1 MRCRAGSVS
10 TDPTQDVCPINRYAD
25 NTVPTRQ
32 MSYIAQIRNRSAVK
46 DLDQEVG
53 IDYRLSPRVA
63 DSVVTRRQVHS
74 VFPAVSFTSLAS
86 STWKPYV
93 EYKRKDNSPPAVT
106 STRTKS
112 TSHHRTMQLTLH
124 ATRPQHLT
132 ALASRLVQAMSCPVG
147 ENPTCSAQGVVGMR
161 GSMAIRLRPCMT

>member
-124 ATRPQHLT
+124 ATRRTPHGG
-132 ALASRLVQAMSCPVG
+132 ASRLVQCLPVRRKPDVLRPG
-147 ENPTCSAQGVVGMR
+147 TVGMR
-161 GSMAIRLRPCMT
+161 GSMVIRPRPCMT